1 MQKNNKKNIG
11 FIVLITAIV
20 ALFLLVGPLNFFK
33 HGYYDSEVSFDEISQ
48 DELLDE
54 YDVSTQEF
62 STTFIPASKNLT
74 GVAVYFKN
82 QSSTEGTV
90 NLNISDASGNVVDSE
105 DVELS
110 KINGN
115 TWYKVYTTGKYKPS
129 QTYTLSISTSNANDA
144 VILQEVPAECFV
156 SEVQTDT
163 ALISFAYKK
172 STFNAESRILI
183 SILLLST
190 LVVVVSTQLGGS
202 SKSRAKTVG
211 FIGILVSILAWN
223 YTFNSMDTNNTSFDI
238 FQTDSESLSKSIVDA
253 DAYPNYYTSDDINKY
268 GLARYSNI
276 NGEYYGFKNAY
287 LSDDDWDNGYSK
299 NESAIALSVSPYTAT
314 VAVAGNQLKFGNGD
328 IFEIKK
334 VTRDDTNYILEF
346 YGPVLSVEK
355 QGSLDNAVF
364 LDSNGAELPR
374 GYLAQYDRQYGLQ
387 GKIFRILYR
396 ILHNGKVST
405 HLYRLGCSLMA
416 AFVFV
421 IISYLIK
428 KKYNTLMAGCFLFT
442 FWLSPWVVNF
452 AHNMYWVEFTWFIPM
467 TIGLFCSLNIH
478 SRTSR
483 VVTYIL
489 TFISILIKCLCG
501 YEYISTI
508 MMGLIAFLIVDLV
521 VAINKNDKKEIILLI
536 RTIIILGI
544 LAIAGFLVAI
554 CIHAQVRGG
563 GNILEGIK
571 IIIKNDVMRR
581 TSGANLN
588 DFSYN
593 LWSSINASVW
603 EVVCK
608 YFRFSTEIV
617 TGIPGNLFPLL
628 AMIPAALFLTDSL
641 KKQVNIEEATLYF
654 VMLVTT
660 LSWIVL
666 AKSHSYIHTHISF
679 VLWYFGFIQI
689 CFYIVIK
696 RVLAYFKK

>member
-1 MQKNNKKNIG
+1 
-11 FIVLITAIV
+11 
-20 ALFLLVGPLNFFK
+20 
-33 HGYYDSEVSFDEISQ
+33 
-48 DELLDE
+48 
-54 YDVSTQEF
+54 
-62 STTFIPASKNLT
+62 
-74 GVAVYFKN
+74 
-82 QSSTEGTV
+82 
-90 NLNISDASGNVVDSE
+90 
-105 DVELS
+105 
-110 KINGN
+110 
-115 TWYKVYTTGKYKPS
+115 
-129 QTYTLSISTSNANDA
+129 
-144 VILQEVPAECFV
+144 
-156 SEVQTDT
+156 
-163 ALISFAYKK
+163 
-172 STFNAESRILI
+172 
-183 SILLLST
+183 
-190 LVVVVSTQLGGS
+190 
-202 SKSRAKTVG
+202 
-211 FIGILVSILAWN
+211 
-223 YTFNSMDTNNTSFDI
+223 
-238 FQTDSESLSKSIVDA
+238 
-253 DAYPNYYTSDDINKY
+253 
-268 GLARYSNI
+268 
-276 NGEYYGFKNAY
+276 
-287 LSDDDWDNGYSK
+287 
-299 NESAIALSVSPYTAT
+299 
-314 VAVAGNQLKFGNGD
+314 
-328 IFEIKK
+328 
-334 VTRDDTNYILEF
+334 
-346 YGPVLSVEK
+346 
-355 QGSLDNAVF
+355 
-364 LDSNGAELPR
+364 
-374 GYLAQYDRQYGLQ
+374 
-387 GKIFRILYR
+387 
-396 ILHNGKVST
+396 
-405 HLYRLGCSLMA
+405 
-416 AFVFV
+416 
-421 IISYLIK
+421 
-428 KKYNTLMAGCFLFT
+428 MAGCFLFT

-593 LWSSINASVW
+593 LWPSINASVW